1 LTIIFGTI
9 HIPEEFLPVKMIRS
23 TPKRPPP
30 QSGKEMYDFSILRE
44 LRKGKQLSILDVSS
58 QSGVSPAVISKL
70 ERNQTLAELETLF
83 KLSRVFGMSA
93 TDLLGLAESRT
104 AHKKG
109 ATVHRAG
116 GFEFSSIEYGNVR
129 ALRGKAPAGAQVSR
143 PEMHRDDYE
152 VCWILSGKVLFRL
165 PTESYALGAGEAI
178 QFDAILDHT
187 YEALE
192 DCELIIIHLRKAKR
206 F

>member
-1 LTIIFGTI
+1 
-9 HIPEEFLPVKMIRS
+9 MIRPS
-23 TPKRPPP
+23 KTPSPT

-44 LRKGKQLSILDVSS
+44 LRKGRQLSIVDVSG

-70 ERNQTLAELETLF
+70 ERNQTVAELETLF

-104 AHKKG
+104 AHKKN
-109 ATVHRAG
+109 ATVHEGG
-116 GFEFSSIEYGNVR
+116 GFQFDTIQYGNVR
-129 ALRGKAPAGAQVSR
+129 ALRGRAAAGAKVSR
-143 PEMHRDDYE
+143 PEVHRDDYE
-152 VCWILSGKVLFRL
+152 ICWILAGKVLFCL
-165 PTESYALGAGEAI
+165 PAETHTLGPGEAI
-178 QFDAILDHT
+178 QFDAIFDHT

-192 DCELIIIHLRKAKR
+192 DCELIIIHLRKGKR

>member
-1 LTIIFGTI
+1 
-9 HIPEEFLPVKMIRS
+9 MIRPS
-23 TPKRPPP
+23 PSQALRKN
-30 QSGKEMYDFSILRE
+30 GKEMYDFSVLRE
-44 LRKGKQLSILDVSS
+44 LRKGKQLSIVEVSG

-70 ERNQTLAELETLF
+70 ERNQTVAELETLF

-104 AHKKG
+104 AHKKK
-109 ATVHRAG
+109 ATVHEGG
-116 GFEFSSIEYGNVR
+116 GFVFHTLQYGNVR
-129 ALRGKAPAGAQVSR
+129 ALRGTAKAGAKVSR
-143 PEMHRDDYE
+143 PEVHHDDYE

-165 PTESYALGAGEAI
+165 PAETHSLGPGEAI

-187 YEALE
+187 YEAVE
-192 DCELIIIHLRKAKR
+192 DCELIIIHLRKDKR